1 MHSTSLMGR
10 TLLLALFCL
19 LALGRL
25 PIFAQ
30 SEEPTTPTEHLI
42 WQLPETLT
50 LTDAAQ
56 EPLFAPGEL
65 LVGFHRDVVRSASF
79 LNELA
84 VEVADPLDL
93 RGLDGENGDAGVEGY
108 LLRVPAGQE
117 LATLQALQQDPAVA
131 FVQPNWLV
139 FAADT
144 QATTAVA
151 QPEKAFSVNDP
162 HYGDRQWY
170 LPRINASRAWAL
182 ATATEGFGGG
192 FSTIHVAV
200 IDSGIDLDHPE
211 FKGRLLD
218 GKNYAV
224 PNSKIVDDCGHG
236 THVAGLIGA
245 ITNNQVGVAGVAPN
259 VRIDPRKVLRNDG
272 GLCVGTVRNVA
283 TAIQDVVDSGVDIIN
298 LSLQLST
305 CSAGSECDLFMK
317 TALQRAAANGI
328 LSIAAS
334 GNSGGVVAYPAAFPD
349 VMGIAATTIDDR
361 RASYSNSGAQVEM
374 AAPGGTTSSSI
385 YSTWPANVNCRSTGS
400 ASPQSTYCN
409 SEGTSMSA
417 AIVTGAAALLWSV
430 NPDQTAEDIRQLL
443 RDTATP
449 VNATVAEVGSG
460 RLDLHA
466 ALRRLLPSNL
476 QPAHD
481 NLTQTVVSG
490 TLPYTVTIGLDNPS
504 LRVISWT
511 VALASSGNWLRL
523 AGTPNLT
530 ATGVAQ
536 YGVPG
541 HLALVISPTHLAVG
555 VYHGALE
562 FTATRSNGAA
572 VRQLVNVQLTVGLQ
586 PRSWLP
592 AIIRRSTGVGAA
604 PTYRWETPASGSER
618 TLISMT
624 DESEVN
630 VTLPFTFTLRNR
642 AYTDLRLYSNGF
654 VSFPGSETATPLPN
668 QCMPNQANPQQAIY
682 GWWANLDPGAAGARI
697 STFQPGS
704 DRFVIEFDN
713 VPTASGVLP
722 AYRVAFQMVLY
733 TTGNVALNYGQTPA
747 ALAGVFP
754 VTVGVE
760 ARSGFFYN
768 QVACMDSTQEFGLRP
783 SAPQS
788 LLFNGQ
794 EDFY

>member
-1 MHSTSLMGR
+1 MDSTRFTGR
-10 TLLLALFCL
+10 TLLFALICIYTL
-19 LALGRL
+19 WGL
-25 PIFAQ
+25 PAFAQ
-30 SEEPTTPTEHLI
+30 QAEPTTPADHLI
-42 WQLPETLT
+42 WQLPDTVTLT
-50 LTDAAQ
+50 EATPA
-56 EPLFAPGEL
+56 PLFAPGEL
-65 LVGFHRDVVRSASF
+65 LVGFHRDVVRSAS
-79 LNELA
+79 LLGELA
-84 VEVADPLDL
+84 IEVADPLDL
-93 RGLDGENGDAGVEGY
+93 RGLDGHNGDAGVEGY
-108 LLRVPAGQE
+108 LLRVPVDQE
-117 LATLQALQQDPAVA
+117 WATLQALQQDPAVA

-144 QATTAVA
+144 QATSAVA
-151 QPEKAFSVNDP
+151 QPEKAFIVNDP
-162 HYGDRQWY
+162 FYSDKQWY
-170 LPRINASRAWAL
+170 LQRINASRAWAL
-182 ATATEGFGGG
+182 ATAPDGFAGG

-200 IDSGIDLDHPE
+200 IDSGVDLDHPE
-211 FKGRLLD
+211 FKGRLLE

-224 PNSKIVDDCGHG
+224 PNTKIVDDCGHG

-259 VRIDPRKVLRNDG
+259 VRIDPRKVLRNDFG
-272 GLCVGTVRNVA
+272 RCVGTVRNVA
-283 TAIQDVVDSGVDIIN
+283 TAIQDAVDSKVDIIN
-298 LSLQLST
+298 LSLELST

-317 TALQRAAANGI
+317 TALQRAASNGI

-361 RASYSNSGAQVEM
+361 RASYSNTGSQVDL
-374 AAPGGTTSSSI
+374 AAPGGTTANSI
-385 YSTWPANVNCRSTGS
+385 YSTWPANINCRSTGS

-430 NPDQTAEDIRQLL
+430 NPDQTADEIGQLL
-443 RDTATP
+443 RETAAP
-449 VNATVAEVGSG
+449 VNAGVLEVGSG

-466 ALRRLLPSNL
+466 ALRRLLPSDL
-476 QPAHD
+476 QPSHLD
-481 NLTQTVVSG
+481 LTQTVVSG
-490 TLPYTVTIGLDNPS
+490 TLPYTVTIGLNNPS
-504 LRVISWT
+504 LQVISWT

-536 YGVPG
+536 YGAPG
-541 HLALVISPTHLAVG
+541 HQSLVISPTQLAVG
-555 VYHGALE
+555 VYHAALE

-572 VRQLVNVQLTVGLQ
+572 ARQIVNVQLTVGLKPQ
-586 PRSWLP
+586 TWLP
-592 AIIRRSTGVGAA
+592 TIIRRSTGVGSALS
-604 PTYRWETPASGSER
+604 YRWETPAAGNER
-618 TLISMT
+618 TVIGMT

-630 VTLPFTFTLRNR
+630 LTLPFTFTLRSR
-642 AYTDLRLYSNGF
+642 PYSDLRLYSNGF
-654 VSFPGSETATPLPN
+654 VSFPGNETATPLPN
-668 QCMPNQANPQQAIY
+668 QCLPNQENPQQAIY
-682 GWWANLDPGAAGARI
+682 GWWANLDPGAVGARV
-697 STFQPGS
+697 STFQSGT

-713 VPTASGVLP
+713 VPTASGVQP
-722 AYRVAFQMVLY
+722 AYRVGFQMVLY
-733 TTGNVALNYGQTPA
+733 ANGNVALNYQNTPT
-747 ALAGVFP
+747 ALAGVVP

-768 QVACMDSTQEFGLRP
+768 QVVCVDATQEFGLRP